1 MQIKGDQNENFWWV
15 KGSIVNSNL
24 IDKSQCKEKRKNKL
38 SQKYYGPFE
47 IVDKIGTLAY
57 RWK

>member
-24 IDKSQCKEKRKNKL
+24 IDKSQCKEKGRTN
-38 SQKYYGPFE
+38 
-47 IVDKIGTLAY
+47 
-57 RWK
+57 

>member
-1 MQIKGDQNENFWWV
+1 MQIKGGQNENFWWV

-24 IDKSQCKEKRKNKL
+24 IDKSVYGKRKNKL
-38 SQKYYGPFE
+38 SQKYYGLFQNL
-47 IVDKIGTLAY
+47 DKIGTLAY

>member
-24 IDKSQCKEKRKNKL
+24 IEQSQCTEKRKI
-38 SQKYYGPFE
+38 E
-47 IVDKIGTLAY
+47 IEYKHLVSLEG
-57 RWK
+57 

>member
-1 MQIKGDQNENFWWV
+1 MQIKGGQNENFWWV

-24 IDKSQCKEKRKNKL
+24 IDKSVYGKRKNKL
-38 SQKYYGPFE
+38 SEYYGLFQNL
-47 IVDKIGTLAY
+47 DKIGTLAY